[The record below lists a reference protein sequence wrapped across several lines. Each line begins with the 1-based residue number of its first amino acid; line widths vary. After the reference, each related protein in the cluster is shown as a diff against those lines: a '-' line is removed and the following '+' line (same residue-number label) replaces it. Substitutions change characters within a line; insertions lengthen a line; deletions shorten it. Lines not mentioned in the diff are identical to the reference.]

1 MTALPE
7 SDAATSFVLIAP
19 LVNKRRIA
27 SATAPPSMMAPS
39 TMLSGG
45 TGSEPNAATLNP
57 LPAGLSSTALTAL
70 EPISRPTR
78 DFALRNTGYV
88 QSCDRPNWLLE
99 NQLPPRNRGC
109 DGVVRVTPI
118 HESQLVWLI
127 YRHLRRQARCHGRA
141 SDQNRQKRAILI
153 CSGSS

>member
-1 MTALPE
+1 MDSASSVSDICGRGIFLTITALPE

-19 LVNKRRIA
+19 PANRRRIA

-45 TGSEPNAATLNP
+45 MGSLPNAATLNA

-88 QSCDRPNWLLE
+88 QSCKRPNWL
-99 NQLPPRNRGC
+99 
-109 DGVVRVTPI
+109 V
-118 HESQLVWLI
+118 ESQLRPEFAVASAHTDPRSPARVAR
-127 YRHLRRQARCHGRA
+127 YRHLRRQA
-141 SDQNRQKRAILI
+141 
-153 CSGSS
+153 